1 MGQHVFFSLFLNTY
15 KYAICAVVYSVM
27 YTTGKEIA
35 QIQFHARVHV
45 FGN

>member
-1 MGQHVFFSLFLNTY
+1 MGHVFFPLFFLNTY

-35 QIQFHARVHV
+35 QIQFHAHAHV